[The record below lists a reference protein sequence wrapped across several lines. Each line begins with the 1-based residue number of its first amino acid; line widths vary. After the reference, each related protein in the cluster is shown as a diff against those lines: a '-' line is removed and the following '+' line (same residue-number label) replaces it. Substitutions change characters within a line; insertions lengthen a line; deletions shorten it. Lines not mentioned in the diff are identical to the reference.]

1 MRIYTR
7 TGDTGTTGLIG
18 GSRVRKDD
26 LRMHAVGEVDELNAA
41 IGSARVVATDDE
53 FVAHLGAIQSLLFD
67 VGAELATPADSPY
80 LKPVIQADHASLLEQ
95 QMDAMNDQL
104 EPLKNFILPGGTELA
119 ARIHLART
127 ICRRAERAVISFSEG
142 SPQRAELL
150 VFLNRLSDWLFVLAR
165 WTNFRAETPDVIWK
179 RG

>member
-1 MRIYTR
+1 
-7 TGDTGTTGLIG
+7 
-18 GSRVRKDD
+18 
-26 LRMHAVGEVDELNAA
+26 MHAVGEVDELNAA
-41 IGSARVVATDDE
+41 VGFARVVATDDE
-53 FVAHLGAIQSLLFD
+53 FTNHLETIQSLLFD
-67 VGAELATPADSPY
+67 VGAELATPHDSPHFT
-80 LKPVIQADHASLLEQ
+80 PVINPAHAEVLEQ

-127 ICRRAERAVISFSEG
+127 VCRRAERAVITFNEG
-142 SPQRAELL
+142 TPQRAELL

-165 WTNFRAETPDVIWK
+165 WTNFRAQTPDVIWK